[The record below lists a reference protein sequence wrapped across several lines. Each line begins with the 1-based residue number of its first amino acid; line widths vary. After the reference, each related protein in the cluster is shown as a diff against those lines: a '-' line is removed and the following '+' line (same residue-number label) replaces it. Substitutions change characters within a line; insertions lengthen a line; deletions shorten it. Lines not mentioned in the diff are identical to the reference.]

1 MREFQERRQI
11 RRFLHSRYAIAILVI
26 ICAFLVQAAIGVY
39 GKYEKSKALV
49 QKTERDLEDLKQRQ
63 KTISALSDSLNTDQ
77 GKEREIRD
85 RFGLIKEG
93 ERVIVIVDET
103 SATETSSEDESIN
116 LWQRFLNLFK

>member
-1 MREFQERRQI
+1 M
-11 RRFLHSRYAIAILVI
+11 
-26 ICAFLVQAAIGVY
+26 VQAAIGVY